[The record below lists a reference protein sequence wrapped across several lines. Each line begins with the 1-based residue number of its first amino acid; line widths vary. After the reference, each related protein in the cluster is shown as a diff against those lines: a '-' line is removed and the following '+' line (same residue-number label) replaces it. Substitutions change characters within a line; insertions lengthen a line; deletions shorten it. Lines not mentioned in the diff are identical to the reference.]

1 MAKKQSITEEE
12 ARFAAQVLSEQ
23 HALLK
28 KTEAELDEK
37 LNEIRE
43 QYSARVAE
51 YTQGIKTAMKT
62 VTDYVTA
69 TPMMF
74 VAGKKTVEWG
84 SVVISKRI
92 TPPKVDIPRG
102 MDWED
107 AVQKLKETKLTSY
120 IRTIEEVDKEAIIRA
135 VAEDDEIR
143 KSFAFAGI
151 TVTQK
156 ETLKVE
162 VKSEELV

>member
-1 MAKKQSITEEE
+1 MAKKQIITEEQ
-12 ARFAAQVLSEQ
+12 ARFAAQLLSEQ

-43 QYSARVAE
+43 AYSTQVAN
-51 YTQGIKTAMKT
+51 YTQTIKEAAKT
-62 VTDYVTA
+62 VTDYVVVNPTVFA
-69 TPMMF
+69 P
-74 VAGKKTVEWG
+74 GKKTVEWG

-102 MDWED
+102 MDWAD
-107 AVQKLKETKLTSY
+107 AVLKLKETNLTFY

-135 VAEDDEIR
+135 VADDDDIR

-156 ETLKVE
+156 ETVKVE